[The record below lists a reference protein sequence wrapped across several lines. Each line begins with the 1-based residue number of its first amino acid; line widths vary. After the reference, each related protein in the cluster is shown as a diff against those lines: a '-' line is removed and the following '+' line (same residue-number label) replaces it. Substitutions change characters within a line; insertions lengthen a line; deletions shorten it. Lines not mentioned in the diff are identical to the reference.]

1 MVQVDIMIMLSDPT
15 PRPSSPREE
24 SNSTEV
30 NDSSPRHCI
39 QSLEREFQQVRQH
52 IKLLVQKRTRLL
64 REIKKRR
71 ITGEELSDQGTINR
85 WKDVVTRYLYAHD
98 GEVRDDERVQRF
110 PLFNLLPNEVIL
122 HIFSYLGAPHLCR
135 ITMRTCALFCA
146 IALDESLWQP
156 LYFDNWGDHRVLA
169 GGVEEHEKINW
180 RGLFRRQSR
189 VESNWWNRGRH
200 SVHTFEGHKGAVRC
214 LQFSGSTLLTGSAD
228 KTIKMWDLT
237 DDVIT
242 NTHTMHDTKW
252 VRCLRY
258 YAPSSVLVTTGMDS
272 TQAKVWNLTAQ
283 EVVHVLDV
291 HRGWI
296 TCLQLNMPKLV
307 TGSIDGIIRV
317 WDAVTGDNQP
327 TNIVNS
333 GHDSLRSLWLSGD
346 LVMSAGLE
354 RNLLLWDLRV
364 KSTTPISTL
373 EGAQQGN
380 YCVQFDTHTHTVASG
395 SNGMVAVGDMRM
407 MKGPTVLL
415 KGHTDVIS
423 CLQFSGHKLVT
434 GSMDQTIRVWDLNTR
449 RCANTLYGHDSWVW
463 DLQFDHDKIVTVSG
477 DKVVKLWAF
486 NHSSNMV

>member
-1 MVQVDIMIMLSDPT
+1 MDIMIMLSEPT
-15 PRPSSPREE
+15 HPPASPSEGISSVEINNPSPQ
-24 SNSTEV
+24 
-30 NDSSPRHCI
+30 HCI

-52 IKLLVQKRTRLL
+52 IRLLVQKRTRLL
-64 REIKKRR
+64 REIKKHK
-71 ITGEELSDQGTINR
+71 IAGSEEASDQSTINR
-85 WKDVVTRYLYAHD
+85 WKQVVTRYLYASDSGEARED
-98 GEVRDDERVQRF
+98 GNIQRF
-110 PLFNLLPNEVIL
+110 PLFNILPNEVIL

-135 ITMRTCALFCA
+135 LTMRTCALFCA

-156 LYFDNWGDHRVLA
+156 LYFDNWGNHRVFVSP
-169 GGVEEHEKINW
+169 VEGEKVNW
-180 RGLFRRQSR
+180 RGLFRRQSC
-189 VESNWWNRGRH
+189 VESNWWQLGRH
-200 SVHTFEGHKGAVRC
+200 SVNTFEGHKGAVRC
-214 LQFSGSTLLTGSAD
+214 MQFFGSTLLTGSAD
-228 KTIKMWDLT
+228 KTIKIWSLT
-237 DDVIT
+237 DDIIT
-242 NTHTMHDTKW
+242 NTHTLHDTKW

-272 TQAKVWNLTAQ
+272 TQAKVWNLKTQ
-283 EVVHVLDV
+283 EVVHVLDA

-307 TGSIDGIIRV
+307 TGSLDGIIRV
-317 WDAVTGDNQP
+317 WDAATGDQQP
-327 TNIVNS
+327 TTILNS

-364 KSTTPISTL
+364 KSTIPVSTL

-380 YCVQFDTHTHTVASG
+380 YCVQFDPLTYTVASG
-395 SNGMVAVGDMRM
+395 SNGMVAVGDMRV
-407 MKGPTVLL
+407 MKSPTVLL

-423 CLQFSGHKLVT
+423 CLQFSGRKLVT

-477 DKVVKLWAF
+477 DKVIKLWVF
-486 NHSSNMV
+486 NHSSNTV